1 MREPTCPLNGIRR
14 YGRADVVRL
23 RFIKRAQQGGFA
35 LNEIESAWSPVEQ
48 PAARRA
54 LSPHRSS
61 QRSRSGHKRRELLK
75 GWGEVRGIEEYYVDP
90 AALAPCV
97 T

>member
-1 MREPTCPLNGIRR
+1 MG
-14 YGRADVVRL
+14 YGATAGL
-23 RFIKRAQQGGFA
+23 TWSAYGSS
-35 LNEIESAWSPVEQ
+35 NERSKGASHSMKLSHCLVSPVEQ

-61 QRSRSGHKRRELLK
+61 QRSRSGYKRLRRELLK

>member
-1 MREPTCPLNGIRR
+1 MG
-14 YGRADVVRL
+14 YGATAGL
-23 RFIKRAQQGGFA
+23 TWSAYGSS
-35 LNEIESAWSPVEQ
+35 NERSKGASHEQ

-54 LSPHRSS
+54 MSPHRSS
-61 QRSRSGHKRRELLK
+61 QRSRSGYKRLRRELLK

>member
-23 RFIKRAQQGGFA
+23 WFIKRAQQGGFA
-35 LNEIESAWSPVEQ
+35 LNEIESLLGLTGR
-48 PAARRA
+48 AACRV
-54 LSPHRSS
+54 SPHRSS
-61 QRSRSGHKRRELLK
+61 QRSRSGYKRLRRELLK
-75 GWGEVRGIEEYYVDP
+75 GRGEVRGIEEYYVDP